1 MARITLDVFKKKFEF
16 GWDVLDGIISGGS
29 SIDAK
34 QGLGITSRPVAEDF
48 TRAYGYEPSNPIEQ
62 AELLGNFHEAIHFIR
77 RSFLKPDNPDGIASA
92 VPRKILEITDVTDL
106 FLLASDSLPNQ
117 DKDPN
122 GALYRDW
129 ACCILKVM
137 HTIAHIDKD
146 MRNPYFSE
154 IQKQI
159 LDRFYKYVHRGAD
172 GVLSLGVREDDSLR
186 VQLVS
191 FESKPKKTR
200 DSNLIKLLHKSENV
214 AEDIYDQVGVR
225 FVTRTRLDAVRVVKF
240 LRDQNILIAP
250 NIKPSRSRNTL
261 VDTQA
266 LKEEVQRL
274 ISSGA
279 WTSMNDIDFDQTLD
293 DVAHLQRVNR
303 DGNPHTSL
311 HYRAIQFTARQL
323 IKVVNPIYEDVREL
337 KAVARQKPLP
347 EEAAKILERM
357 NLRYSQRDI
366 RFFYP
371 FEVQITDQ
379 KSAQEN
385 EAGLSSHVEYKRS
398 QVATAMKRVMGSLT
412 DANQR

>member
-1 MARITLDVFKKKFEF
+1 
-16 GWDVLDGIISGGS
+16 
-29 SIDAK
+29 
-34 QGLGITSRPVAEDF
+34 
-48 TRAYGYEPSNPIEQ
+48 
-62 AELLGNFHEAIHFIR
+62 
-77 RSFLKPDNPDGIASA
+77 
-92 VPRKILEITDVTDL
+92 
-106 FLLASDSLPNQ
+106 
-117 DKDPN
+117 
-122 GALYRDW
+122 
-129 ACCILKVM
+129 
-137 HTIAHIDKD
+137 
-146 MRNPYFSE
+146 
-154 IQKQI
+154 
-159 LDRFYKYVHRGAD
+159 
-172 GVLSLGVREDDSLR
+172 
-186 VQLVS
+186 
-191 FESKPKKTR
+191 
-200 DSNLIKLLHKSENV
+200 
-214 AEDIYDQVGVR
+214 
-225 FVTRTRLDAVRVVKF
+225 TRTRLDAVRVVKF

-412 DANQR
+412 DA